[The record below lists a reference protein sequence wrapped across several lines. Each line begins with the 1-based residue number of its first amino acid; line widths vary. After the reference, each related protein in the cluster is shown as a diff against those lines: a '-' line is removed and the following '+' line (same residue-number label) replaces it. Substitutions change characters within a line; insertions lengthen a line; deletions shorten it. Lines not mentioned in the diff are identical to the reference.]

1 MGIITF
7 RISVMVKHKHVVLPV
22 TLRVESMNH
31 DDIEDIAH
39 QREVAGMQLPFFK
52 SVGAVEAYHHLEG
65 LKGNH
70 YICFQNT
77 DIL

>member
-1 MGIITF
+1 
-7 RISVMVKHKHVVLPV
+7 
-22 TLRVESMNH
+22 
-31 DDIEDIAH
+31 
-39 QREVAGMQLPFFK
+39 MQLPFFR
-52 SVGAVEAYHHLEG
+52 SIGAVEAYHHLEG